1 MVMDDTFQPGQ
12 PGGDPAQDPAPGNP
26 AALDGDGLAD
36 AVRRLARTSVMV
48 IGDVMLDR
56 YVYGT
61 VERISPEAPIPILT
75 VEREVAM
82 PGGAGNVVRNLT
94 ALGAAVA
101 FVSVVGDDQAGSDL
115 TGLVGGQPGVEP
127 WLLVQGGRATTVK
140 TRYVSQGQQLLRSDR
155 EVTAPVNPKL
165 AERMMRIASD
175 TLAATSVAI
184 LSDYNKGVLAG
195 DIPAQL
201 IAAAKA
207 GGRRVVVDPKGPDY
221 ARYAGADVVTPNRR
235 ELAEATGLPVDDEAA
250 IVAAGTALREAHG
263 FGAVLVT
270 RAEDGMTLLDADG
283 VHHFPA
289 EAAEVFDVSGAGDT
303 VVATLAAAMA
313 AGLPLPMAARLA
325 NIAAGIVVGKVGT
338 AVAREGDLLSALSP
352 QGGAL
357 RKVVTREAAAE
368 QVERWRRR
376 GWRTGFTNGCF
387 DLLHPGHVHL
397 LEQARSQCDRL
408 VVGLNS
414 DASVRR
420 LKGSSRPVQPE
431 AARAAVLA
439 SLSAVDLVCV
449 YDEDTPVETLA
460 ELRPDL
466 LIKGA
471 DYTVETVVGADL
483 VQGWGG
489 RVWLAELLPG
499 YSTTATVQRMTA
511 VRSGG

>member
-1 MVMDDTFQPGQ
+1 MDTSTPGSDGSSDAD
-12 PGGDPAQDPAPGNP
+12 PGAQDASQQDTNP
-26 AALDGDGLAD
+26 QDTDALAK

-61 VERISPEAPIPILT
+61 VDRISPEAPIPILT

-115 TGLVGGQPGVEP
+115 TGLIGGQPGVEP
-127 WLLVQGGRATTVK
+127 WLLVQGGRDTTVK
-140 TRYVSQGQQLLRSDR
+140 TRFVSQGQQLLRSDR
-155 EVTAPVNPKL
+155 EDTGPINAKL
-165 AERMMRIASD
+165 AERMLRIAGD
-175 TLAATSVAI
+175 TLAATSVAV
-184 LSDYNKGVLAG
+184 LSDYRKGVLAG
-195 DIPAQL
+195 GIPAQL
-201 IAAAKA
+201 IAAAKLA
-207 GGRRVVVDPKGPDY
+207 GRRVVVDPKGPDY

-235 ELAEATGLPVDDEAA
+235 ELAEATGLPVDTEAE
-250 IVAAGTALREAHG
+250 IVAAAQALRDAHG

-270 RAEDGMTLLDADG
+270 RAEDGMTLLDEDG
-283 VHHFPA
+283 SHHYPA
-289 EAAEVFDVSGAGDT
+289 EARDVFDVSGAGDT
-303 VVATLAAAMA
+303 VVAALAAGMA
-313 AGLPLPMAARLA
+313 AGLPLQVAARIA
-325 NIAAGIVVGKVGT
+325 NIAAGIVVGKIGT
-338 AVAREGDLLSALSP
+338 AVAREDDLLSALSP
-352 QGGAL
+352 QGGTL
-357 RKVVTREAAAE
+357 RKVVGRDVAAE

-397 LEQARSQCDRL
+397 LEQARAQCDRL

-420 LKGSSRPVQPE
+420 LKGATRPVQPE

-449 YDEDTPVETLA
+449 FDEDTPEDTLL
-460 ELRPDL
+460 ELRPEL
-466 LIKGA
+466 LVKGA
-471 DYTVETVVGADL
+471 DYTLDRVVGADL
-483 VQGWGG
+483 IKGWGG

-499 YSTTATVQRMTA
+499 FSTTATLQRMTA
-511 VRSGG
+511 VR